1 MQQLVQVL
9 RRKENKPKIQI
20 MEITGIMR
28 LQSTLKEYNL
38 IQTVTILNFTII
50 KYTITQ
56 VTVFTQVVIMI

>member
-9 RRKENKPKIQI
+9 RREEYMHKIQI

-38 IQTVTILNFTII
+38 IQTVIILNFTII

>member
-1 MQQLVQVL
+1 
-9 RRKENKPKIQI
+9 

-38 IQTVTILNFTII
+38 IQTVIILNFTII